1 MLNTKLR
8 KRVATRCAKK
18 MRKSEGK
25 MLNRKVRKRVSRQQ
39 QKNLNL
45 WENVLYRHDQ
55 IIAEPVKKD
64 NQLCPGILSGLLS
77 PRITIYK

>member
-25 MLNRKVRKRVSRQQ
+25 MFNRKVRKRVLRQ
-39 QKNLNL
+39 
-45 WENVLYRHDQ
+45 
-55 IIAEPVKKD
+55 KKKT
-64 NQLCPGILSGLLS
+64 LICGKMFYTEVI
-77 PRITIYK
+77 R

>member
-25 MLNRKVRKRVSRQQ
+25 MFTRKVRKRVSRQNAT
-39 QKNLNL
+39 KKCVNLSYT
-45 WENVLYRHDQ
+45 EVL
-55 IIAEPVKKD
+55 K
-64 NQLCPGILSGLLS
+64 LSRACKRG
-77 PRITIYK
+77 

>member
-25 MLNRKVRKRVSRQQ
+25 MFNRKVRKRVSRQ
-39 QKNLNL
+39 
-45 WENVLYRHDQ
+45 
-55 IIAEPVKKD
+55 KKT
-64 NQLCPGILSGLLS
+64 LICGKMFYTEVIRLLQS
-77 PRITIYK
+77 L